1 MNAEQFFRL
10 VESMRK
16 AQKNYFQMRSTK
28 YLNESK
34 QLERQVD
41 AEIERVNNIL
51 RERNMPKQRE
61 IQFEGEIPPPPL
73 EHP

>member
-16 AQKNYFQMRSTK
+16 AQKNYFQMRITK
-28 YLNESK
+28 HLNESK

-51 RERNMPKQRE
+51 RERNMPKQME
-61 IQFEGEIPPPPL
+61 MQFKSEPPPPPL
-73 EHP
+73 EHS

>member
-16 AQKNYFQMRSTK
+16 AQKNYFQMRSTQ

-41 AEIERVNNIL
+41 AEIKRVNNIL
-51 RERNMPKQRE
+51 RERNMPKQME
-61 IQFEGEIPPPPL
+61 MQFEGETPPPPL

>member
-16 AQKNYFQMRSTK
+16 AQKNYFQMRSTQ

-51 RERNMPKQRE
+51 RERNMPKQME
-61 IQFEGEIPPPPL
+61 MQFECETPPPPL

>member
-1 MNAEQFFRL
+1 
-10 VESMRK
+10 
-16 AQKNYFQMRSTK
+16 MRSTQ

-51 RERNMPKQRE
+51 RERNMPKQME
-61 IQFEGEIPPPPL
+61 MQFESETPPPPL

>member
-16 AQKNYFQMRSTK
+16 AQKNYFKMRITK
-28 YLNESK
+28 YLNDSK

-51 RERNMPKQRE
+51 RERNMPKQME
-61 IQFEGEIPPPPL
+61 MQFESEPPTPPL

>member
-10 VESMRK
+10 VESMRN
-16 AQKNYFQMRSTK
+16 AQNNYFKTRITK

-41 AEIERVNNIL
+41 EEIERVNNTL
-51 RERNMPKQRE
+51 RERNMPKQME
-61 IQFEGEIPPPPL
+61 MQFEGETPPPPL
-73 EHP
+73 ENP

>member
-16 AQKNYFQMRSTK
+16 AQKNYFKMRITK
-28 YLNESK
+28 YLNDSK

-51 RERNMPKQRE
+51 RERNMPKQME
-61 IQFEGEIPPPPL
+61 MQFESEPPPPPL
-73 EHP
+73 EHL